1 MSSIFQTRRLTFW
14 TRNHPK
20 CRVSMTEESKK
31 RLELQEK
38 SPNDGNE
45 IKTEHEPNCLTK
57 CFNSK
62 NIDEPEYKG

>member
-31 RLELQEK
+31 RHELKEK
-38 SPNDGNE
+38 SSNDGNE
-45 IKTEHEPNCLTK
+45 IKTEIEPNCLTK